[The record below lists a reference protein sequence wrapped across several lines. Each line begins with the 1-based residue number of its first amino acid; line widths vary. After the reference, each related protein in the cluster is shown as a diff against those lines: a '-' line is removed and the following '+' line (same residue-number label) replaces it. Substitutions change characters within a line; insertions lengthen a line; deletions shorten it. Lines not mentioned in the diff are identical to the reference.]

1 MLNDN
6 ANDTPPWGYFSSFF
20 VSLGKVKKKK
30 NITVH
35 DMSDIDENFIASK
48 CRTL

>member
-1 MLNDN
+1 MTTQTIRRPEVTFHL
-6 ANDTPPWGYFSSFF
+6 SL
-20 VSLGKVKKKK
+20 VSLGKVKKKKK

-48 CRTL
+48 CSYK